1 MTTPKK
7 SPELATIAEEKVKD
21 TVKKAVEEAQAIASV
36 EKAEVVVE
44 KAVAAAQ
51 ESAQAATEAI
61 AATETAATNEVEE
74 ADDIRKLAEEVSF
87 AAKRTKEDALS
98 SSAAAKAAEIAAL
111 AARMQDPNK

>member
-51 ESAQAATEAI
+51 ESAQAAAEAI
-61 AATETAATNEVEE
+61 EATETAATNEVEE
-74 ADDIRKLAEEVSF
+74 ADDIRKLAGEVSF

>member
-1 MTTPKK
+1 MVTSKK
-7 SPELATIAEEKVKD
+7 SPELAAIAEEKVKD

-51 ESAQAATEAI
+51 ESAQVAAEAI
-61 AATETAATNEVEE
+61 AATETAATNEVVE

-87 AAKRTKEDALS
+87 VAKRTKEDALAS
-98 SSAAAKAAEIAAL
+98 AAAAKAAEIAAL
-111 AARMQDPNK
+111 AARTQDPNK